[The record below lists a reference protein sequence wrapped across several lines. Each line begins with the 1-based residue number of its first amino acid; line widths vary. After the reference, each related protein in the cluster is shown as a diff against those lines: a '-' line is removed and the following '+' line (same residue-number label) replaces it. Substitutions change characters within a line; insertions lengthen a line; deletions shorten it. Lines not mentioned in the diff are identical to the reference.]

1 MFERT
6 DQSVTVPN
14 NDVARLMYYL
24 NCVCVA
30 IDCANDSDIQRFT
43 NYNNWHHLSIEEQK
57 ALLVVCYAFSPD
69 VLNNRVFFQSDALCG
84 DSSNQFYKISQV
96 RNHVVAAE
104 SIIIAG
110 RVLTVNK
117 IMTYKLQWMRT
128 YYFNPM
134 EGLLRRIAN
143 PPQHPALSYT
153 YTAPVVRQ
161 STPVPGKCIFGYVC
175 CGIIYCVLFVIP
187 GIIGLIIGLTKK

>member
-1 MFERT
+1 MAVFFQRNEIEFERT
-6 DQSVTVPN
+6 GQATTVAN

-24 NCVCVA
+24 DCVCDA

-69 VLNNRVFFQSDALCG
+69 VLNNRVFFHSDAFCG
-84 DSSNQFYKISQV
+84 DSSNQFYKVSQV
-96 RNHVVAAE
+96 RNQIVAAE

-117 IMTYKLQWMRT
+117 IMTYRLEWMRT

-134 EGLLRRIAN
+134 EALIRRTAN
-143 PPQHPALSYT
+143 PPQRPALSYT

-161 STPVPGKCIFGYVC
+161 STSSSSTCTFARVC
-175 CGIIYCVLFVIP
+175 CWSH
-187 GIIGLIIGLTKK
+187 